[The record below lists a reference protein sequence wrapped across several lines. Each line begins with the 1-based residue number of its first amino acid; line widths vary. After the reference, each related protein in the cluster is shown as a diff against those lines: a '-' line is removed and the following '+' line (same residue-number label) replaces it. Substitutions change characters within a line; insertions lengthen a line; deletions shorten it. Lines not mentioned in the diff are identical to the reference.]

1 MKWIYPDMVI
11 ATIYKAV
18 AAQLRAGPSADDSS
32 SLYVS
37 NQLFE
42 CYESLTFSESFCWNY
57 INVNESERN

>member
-1 MKWIYPDMVI
+1 MVI

-18 AAQLRAGPSADDSS
+18 AAELRAGPDADDSS

-42 CYESLTFSESFCWNY
+42 CYESFTLSESFC
-57 INVNESERN
+57 

>member
-42 CYESLTFSESFCWNY
+42 CYESLTFSESFC
-57 INVNESERN
+57 